1 MRRRAREP
9 ATSDITS
16 LIDVVFLLLIF
27 FMVSTV
33 FKKDELALLLNLPE
47 SSMGEDTQK
56 QNKGLVIEL
65 GKKAIVVNGIKSTF
79 EAIQAVDG
87 PLEKFKDK
95 IKDKNISV
103 DLRIDKEVVYGR
115 AIKLLDIL
123 KQKGLNNLNLVSEPR
138 VPSLK

>member
-1 MRRRAREP
+1 MKKRTREP

-33 FKKDELALLLNLPE
+33 FKKEELALLLNLPE
-47 SSMGEDTQK
+47 SSMGEENQG
-56 QNKGLVIEL
+56 QNKGLIIEL
-65 GKKAIVVNGIKSTF
+65 GKNAVAVNGKKSTL
-79 EAIQAVDG
+79 EEIRAVGG
-87 PLEKFKDK
+87 PLDK
-95 IKDKNISV
+95 TIDKTKDKNISV

-123 KQKGLNNLNLVSEPR
+123 KQKGLNNLNLVSAP
-138 VPSLK
+138 LK